1 MHQRHAFTQKLV
13 KCVVR
18 SSHKWRAHATR
29 LASAHVRELLLL
41 GHLAAGSLLP
51 GRADVRASVSLA
63 AAPSA
68 DAPRGLIPR
77 QAAYAR
83 NTQCRAFIACACDGI
98 AAPQSLAWET
108 RAAFTASSDA
118 KQGTNE
124 RCPTAWTVS

>member
-13 KCVVR
+13 KCVIR
-18 SSHKWRAHATR
+18 NRHKWRAHATR

-41 GHLAAGSLLP
+41 GYLPTGGLLP

-83 NTQCRAFIACACDGI
+83 NTQRRAFIACACDDI
-98 AAPQSLAWET
+98 AAPQSHGKRVRHSQPAT
-108 RAAFTASSDA
+108 MPS
-118 KQGTNE
+118 KGMNH
-124 RCPTAWTVS
+124 VSM